1 MRKAIAI
8 DFDGCLCT
16 DAFPAIGEPNWPVI
30 KRAQAEQ
37 RAGAGLIL
45 WTCREGQILQ
55 DAIAA
60 CEGWGLTFDS
70 INESLPD
77 WIEAFGT
84 QPRKVGASEYWDD
97 KAASIPVTDRF
108 FVGGPGDDSI
118 ELIEP
123 KPNTELKRC
132 PFCGST
138 HIFYERYEGPAGE
151 RWRCWCSECL
161 AGIDPGTAQ
170 AAGQVREM
178 WNRRTEPP
186 NDPLTIEELREM
198 DGEPV
203 WCVDGYG
210 NACWCLVNCDD
221 GLPCCYDNE
230 TGLWDG
236 SFYEMSGDG
245 KYGLHKTGWL
255 AYRRRPEEVNPHD

>member
-203 WCVDGYG
+203 WI
-210 NACWCLVNCDD
+210 
-221 GLPCCYDNE
+221 
-230 TGLWDG
+230 TKMDG
-236 SFYEMSGDG
+236 SGGVWMLVDAEYELCREAHGEMAVFENCG
-245 KYGLHKTGWL
+245 KTWL
-255 AYRRRPEEVNPHD
+255 AYRRKPEGGTV

>member
-45 WTCREGQILQ
+45 WTCREDQLLL

-60 CEGWGLTFDS
+60 CEGWGLAFDS

-108 FVGGPGDDSI
+108 FVGGAGDDSI
-118 ELIEP
+118 EPLEP
-123 KPNTELKRC
+123 NLGHKHMELKPC

-138 HIFYERYEGPAGE
+138 RIFYERYEGPAGE
-151 RWRCWCSECL
+151 RWRCWCAKCL

-178 WNRRTEPP
+178 WNRRPDLP
-186 NDPLTIEELREM
+186 NAPLTLEELREM

-203 WCVDGYG
+203 FIKCLFNDELSSYVVVDKRRDSAGIFTRLFYASFDYYG
-210 NACWCLVNCDD
+210 D
-221 GLPCCYDNE
+221 E
-230 TGLWDG
+230 
-236 SFYEMSGDG
+236 
-245 KYGLHKTGWL
+245 WL
-255 AYRRRPEEVNPHD
+255 AYRRKPEEGKNDQTVRHH

>member
-1 MRKAIAI
+1 MGELRKAIAI

-16 DAFPAIGEPNWPVI
+16 DAFPAIGAPNWPVI
-30 KRAQAEQ
+30 KRAQVEQ

-55 DAIAA
+55 DAISA
-60 CEGWGLTFDS
+60 CEGWGLAFDS

-77 WIEAFGT
+77 WIEAFGN

-123 KPNTELKRC
+123 KPNAELKPC
-132 PFCGST
+132 PFCGSA
-138 HIFYERYEGPAGE
+138 HVIYERYGAPAGE
-151 RWRCWCSECL
+151 RWRCWCAECL

-170 AAGQVREM
+170 EAGQVREM
-178 WNRRTEPP
+178 WNRRSDPP
-186 NDPLTIEELREM
+186 NDPLILDELREI

-203 WCVDGYG
+203 WIQS
-210 NACWCLVNCDD
+210 L
-221 GLPCCYDNE
+221 
-230 TGLWDG
+230 
-236 SFYEMSGDG
+236 GDG
-245 KYGLHKTGWL
+245 FGEWILFQKIDLGETYTFAAVGATRDYSTGFGKTWL
-255 AYRRRPEEVNPHD
+255 AYRRKPEGNV

>member
-45 WTCREGQILQ
+45 WTCREDQLLL

-60 CEGWGLTFDS
+60 CEGWGLAFDS

-77 WIEAFGT
+77 CIEAFGT

-108 FVGGPGDDSI
+108 FVGGAGDDSI
-118 ELIEP
+118 ELLEP
-123 KPNTELKRC
+123 NLGHKHMELKPC

-138 HIFYERYEGPAGE
+138 RIFYERYEGPAGE
-151 RWRCWCSECL
+151 RWRCWCAKCL

-178 WNRRTEPP
+178 WNRRPDLP
-186 NDPLTIEELREM
+186 NAPLTLEELREM

-203 WCVDGYG
+203 FIKCLFNDELSSYVVVDKRRDSAGIFTRLFYASFDYYG
-210 NACWCLVNCDD
+210 D
-221 GLPCCYDNE
+221 E
-230 TGLWDG
+230 
-236 SFYEMSGDG
+236 
-245 KYGLHKTGWL
+245 WL
-255 AYRRRPEEVNPHD
+255 AYRRKPEEGKNDQTVRHH

>member
-45 WTCREGQILQ
+45 WTCREDQLLL

-60 CEGWGLTFDS
+60 CEGWGLAFDS

-108 FVGGPGDDSI
+108 FVGGAGDDSI
-118 ELIEP
+118 ELLEP
-123 KPNTELKRC
+123 NLGHKHMELKPC

-138 HIFYERYEGPAGE
+138 RIFYERYEGPAGE
-151 RWRCWCSECL
+151 RWRCWCAKCL

-178 WNRRTEPP
+178 WNRRPDLP
-186 NDPLTIEELREM
+186 NAPLTLEELREM

-203 WCVDGYG
+203 FIKCLFDDELSSYVVVDKRRDSAGIFTRLFYASFDYYG
-210 NACWCLVNCDD
+210 D
-221 GLPCCYDNE
+221 E
-230 TGLWDG
+230 
-236 SFYEMSGDG
+236 
-245 KYGLHKTGWL
+245 WL
-255 AYRRRPEEVNPHD
+255 AYRRKPEEGKNDQTVRHH

>member
-8 DFDGCLCT
+8 EFDGCLCT
-16 DAFPAIGEPNWPVI
+16 NAYPEIGEPNWPVI

-45 WTCREGQILQ
+45 WTCREDQLLL

-108 FVGGPGDDSI
+108 FVGGAGDDSI
-118 ELIEP
+118 ELLEP
-123 KPNTELKRC
+123 NLGHKHMELKPC

-138 HIFYERYEGPAGE
+138 RIFYERYEGPAGE
-151 RWRCWCSECL
+151 RWRCWCAKCL

-178 WNRRTEPP
+178 WNRRPDLP
-186 NDPLTIEELREM
+186 NAPLTLEELREM

-203 WCVDGYG
+203 FIKCLFNDELSSYVVVDKRRDSAGIFTRLFYASFDYYG
-210 NACWCLVNCDD
+210 D
-221 GLPCCYDNE
+221 E
-230 TGLWDG
+230 
-236 SFYEMSGDG
+236 
-245 KYGLHKTGWL
+245 WL
-255 AYRRRPEEVNPHD
+255 AYRRKPEEGKNDQTVRHH